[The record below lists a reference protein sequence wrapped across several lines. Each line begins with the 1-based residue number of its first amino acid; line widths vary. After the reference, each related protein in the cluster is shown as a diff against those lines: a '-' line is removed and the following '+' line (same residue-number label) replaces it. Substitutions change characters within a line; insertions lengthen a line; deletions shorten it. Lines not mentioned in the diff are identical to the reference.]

1 MKMRAIVSASLVS
14 AALLGVTCWIGQ
26 PVEAQQSDPNPS
38 RPPSQ
43 PGATKEHT
51 FRGTVEKVDAATGRL
66 TVNGENV
73 PGWMASMTM
82 TYRVDKPESLRVKAG
97 DHITAKVY
105 DGDFS
110 TLHDVRVV
118 IAKSAEPNQL
128 LPVSYVCPTP
138 GEEGVLEDKPGNCPQ
153 SHAPLVPIRIVTAYS
168 CLKFESFIQEKEG
181 VCPVD
186 RSKLV
191 PITAGLYFTCHN
203 DASVRQLEPGTCAD
217 GSPRIKSYERRSH
230 GDHNPRHGGQFFM
243 ADDNWHHLEGTFI
256 RPNVFR
262 VYFYD
267 DFTHPLA
274 ATAFSATVA
283 RADTNG
289 RDIAAAVAVKPGGS
303 KDRNTLEV
311 RVPNTALPASF
322 ALRVKFKP
330 DDKERVFDFTFAD
343 YSREPAA
350 GPTSPT
356 GPTASAA
363 PAPPVLATNAQPSS
377 QTTPE
382 LLAELTKDAQSVAA
396 LLEKGDL
403 AALWYPAI
411 AAKDLAL
418 ALEENHINEL
428 AEAQRPKMRSAVRRL
443 TLAAWQIDAAGD
455 LGNKERLLPLCRDFY
470 SAIADIRMVYGTR

>member
-1 MKMRAIVSASLVS
+1 M
-14 AALLGVTCWIGQ
+14 
-26 PVEAQQSDPNPS
+26 EAQQANPKPA

-43 PGATKEHT
+43 PSAAKRKRDSAQSQETKEHT
-51 FRGTVEKVDAATGRL
+51 FRGMVEKVDAATRTL
-66 TVNGENV
+66 IVNGENV

-110 TLHDVRVV
+110 TLHEVRVV
-118 IAKSAEPNQL
+118 IAKSAEANQL
-128 LPVSYVCPTP
+128 PPVSYVCPTP

-168 CLKFESFIQEKEG
+168 CLKFESFIQEREG

-191 PITAGLYFTCHN
+191 PITAGLYFACRN
-203 DASVRQLEPGTCAD
+203 DPSVRQLEPGTCAD

-267 DFTHPLA
+267 DFTRPLA

-283 RADTNG
+283 KADTNG
-289 RDIAAAVAVKPGGS
+289 RDIAAPVAVKPGGS

-311 RVPNTALPASF
+311 RVPNTTLPASF
-322 ALRVKFKP
+322 ALRVKFNA

-343 YSREPAA
+343 YSTEAAA
-350 GPTSPT
+350 GPTGPT

-363 PAPPVLATNAQPSS
+363 SAPPRPAAAPQLPS
-377 QTTPE
+377 QTMPE
-382 LLAELTKDAQSVAA
+382 LLAELTQNAQSVTA

-403 AALWYPAI
+403 AGLWYPAI

-418 ALEENHINEL
+418 ALEENHIAEL

-455 LGNKERLLPLCRDFY
+455 LGNKERLLPLYRDF
-470 SAIADIRMVYGTR
+470 SAAIADIQMVYGTTQH